1 MTKESN
7 LGEVSALFDITEDDD
22 LTAAIILLELTPVAI
37 IMPAAWT
44 AANLTFQHGDANGI
58 FTNLYDDA
66 GSEVVVTVAASRYIR
81 LVPSEWVN
89 MRQLKIRSGTSG
101 TPVAQ
106 AADRTLI
113 IVTRNY

>member
-7 LGEVSALFDITEDDD
+7 LGRVEALFDITEDDD
-22 LTAAIILLELTPVAI
+22 LTAAISLLDLTPVAI
-37 IMPAAWT
+37 IMPAAWD
-44 AANLTFQHGDANGI
+44 AADLTFQIGDSNDT
-58 FTNLYDDA
+58 FTNLYNDT
-66 GSEVVVTVAASRYIR
+66 GSEVVVTAAASRYIR

-106 AADRTLI
+106 TADRTLI